1 MHKMNVGLTIIKYDM
16 GKKGIKCKKKKNHG
30 ASDRTL
36 SDGNNLTAAYM
47 YVCLKHCTKKYE

>member
-1 MHKMNVGLTIIKYDM
+1 MYRLPFTVSLNTTW
-16 GKKGIKCKKKKNHG
+16 GKKELNVKKKQQIHG

-47 YVCLKHCTKKYE
+47 YVCLKH